1 MGRTGEDR
9 LHGSAWRRPHSH
21 SMKIRSVVFD
31 FGNVICFPPAPEK
44 IERAAAEAELPVDEF
59 LAAMWKDRLPYDGGI
74 SPQEYWKGVA
84 AHASTK
90 FDDLLISRMVEHEIG
105 FWNTFDARVLD
116 WILTLRRNGLT
127 IGILSNLPHPIASS
141 LRSTPGFMEHFDHVT
156 FSCDLRLFKPQSAI
170 YEHSFRGLG
179 VAPEETLFIDDKIEN
194 VEAARAAGMN
204 AELFTTWEEF
214 VKVVPARYELPVPRR
229 Q

>member
-1 MGRTGEDR
+1 MT
-9 LHGSAWRRPHSH
+9 
-21 SMKIRSVVFD
+21 IRSVVFD

-44 IERAAAEAELPVDEF
+44 IARAAADAGLRTDQL
-59 LAAMWKDRLPYDGGI
+59 LAAMWKDRLLYDGGI
-74 SPQEYWKGVA
+74 SPQEYWRGVA
-84 AHASTK
+84 SHASTE
-90 FDDLLISRMVEHEIG
+90 FDDSLIEQMVEHEIG

-116 WILTLRRNGLT
+116 WILTLRRGGFT

-141 LRSTPGFMEHFDHVT
+141 LRSTPGFLEHFDHVT
-156 FSCDLRLFKPQSAI
+156 FSCELRLFKPQSAI
-170 YEHSFRGLG
+170 YEHSFRGLN

-194 VEAARAAGMN
+194 VEGARAVGMN

-214 VKVVPARYELPVPRR
+214 VRDVPGRYELPLPRR